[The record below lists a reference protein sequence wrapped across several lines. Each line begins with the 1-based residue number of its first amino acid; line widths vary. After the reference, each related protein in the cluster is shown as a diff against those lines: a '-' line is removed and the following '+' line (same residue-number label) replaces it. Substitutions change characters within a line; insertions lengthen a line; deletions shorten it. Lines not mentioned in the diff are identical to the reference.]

1 MLNQLN
7 WWFGFFFLFI
17 FSALVNIFA
26 GVLQDELFGQFVL
39 ALEKLRYF
47 RTSADGRD
55 DPDQLERATRLF
67 HDALGV

>member
-1 MLNQLN
+1 MLVI
-7 WWFGFFFLFI
+7 I
-17 FSALVNIFA
+17 FS

-39 ALEKLRYF
+39 ALEKLHYF
-47 RTSADGRD
+47 RTTSDGRD